1 MESLP
6 VLPLYIGFVIVLT
19 LASMLL
25 GKWLFI
31 FYALYIDPTSFTSD
45 FSSDTPDKPEIVR
58 DKRIKSAGD
67 SGRSAGTLTTTLVAI
82 IYFVRT
88 MWCRT

>member
-1 MESLP
+1 MDALYH
-6 VLPLYIGFVIVLT
+6 VPLYIVFVIVVT
-19 LASMLL
+19 LASMLV
-25 GKWLFI
+25 GKWLFV

-45 FSSDTPDKPEIVR
+45 FADTSDKPEVAR

-67 SGRSAGTLTTTLVAI
+67 SGRSAGTVTTTLVAI

-88 MWCRT
+88 MWCRA